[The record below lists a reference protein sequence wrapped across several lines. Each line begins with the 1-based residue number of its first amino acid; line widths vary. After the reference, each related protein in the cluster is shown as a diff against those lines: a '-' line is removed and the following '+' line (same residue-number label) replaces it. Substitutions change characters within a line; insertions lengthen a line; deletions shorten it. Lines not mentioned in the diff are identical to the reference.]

1 MPKQLPQ
8 VENYIAD
15 SFAPTDEVLDTFICD
30 ANTGEPLEPQLQS
43 SAAQVDAALSATQQQ
58 FEDSTWETTPALE
71 RAEKLDQI
79 AQALN
84 NEEFFTASSEAD
96 SITTGIVINTTA
108 KLAQFA
114 GATFSMAA
122 DYLRSGEFDSLCAGP
137 CGDVEYL
144 RRSWGPALL
153 VTPWNSPAILAAHKI
168 ASALAAGSCCIL
180 KPSEWAPHS
189 AFLLAK
195 AISSVDLPPGTFQLL
210 LGDYRVGSALTNDQR
225 IATVSFTGGLGGGQA
240 IARASADFI
249 RPLQLELGG
258 NNPVVVFK
266 DADLDVAATG
276 IVYGLTNLNAQWCR
290 ALGRLLVA
298 EEVKDELL
306 SRVTA
311 LLKTIKLGS
320 SMEPNSQMG
329 PVVHER
335 HYRLIL
341 DEITKLEQAGGS
353 VLQAT
358 ALPELDG
365 YFIPPTLIDGLSAE
379 QTTEEIF
386 GPVGV
391 VHSFKTNEEALAL
404 ANGTPYGLGAVVY
417 SQDEAF
423 AFEFSRKIRTGGTK
437 INGYSLMSI
446 GEGTP
451 RSAWGLSGL
460 GEEGLS
466 QSIEFF
472 AGARIIGV
480 SPQDPLGGL

>member
-1 MPKQLPQ
+1 MPKQLPL

-15 SFAPTDEVLDTFICD
+15 SFMPTDEVLETFICD
-30 ANTGEPLEPQLQS
+30 ANTGEQLEQQRQS
-43 SAAQVDAALSATQQQ
+43 STAQIEAALCATQKQ
-58 FEDSTWETTPALE
+58 FESTEWETTPVLK

-84 NEEFFTASSEAD
+84 NETFITASSEAD
-96 SITTGIVINTTA
+96 SITTGIVINTTS

-114 GATFSMAA
+114 GFTFSMAA
-122 DYLRSGEFDSLCAGP
+122 DYLRTGEFDTLCAGP
-137 CGDVEYL
+137 CGEVEYL

-195 AISSVDLPPGTFQLL
+195 AISSVGLPPGTFQLL
-210 LGDYRVGSALTNDQR
+210 LGDYRVGSALTDDAR
-225 IATVSFTGGLGGGQA
+225 IASVSFTGGLGGGQA

-266 DADLDVAATG
+266 DANLDLAATG
-276 IVYGLTNLNAQWCR
+276 IVYGMTNLNAQWCR

-306 SRVTA
+306 SKVIA

-320 SMEPNSQMG
+320 SMDSDSQMG
-329 PVVHER
+329 PLVHTA
-335 HYRLIL
+335 HYQHIH
-341 DEITKLEQAGGS
+341 DEINKLKHAGGS
-353 VLQAT
+353 VLQT
-358 ALPELDG
+358 TNMPDLDG
-365 YFIPPTLIDGLSAE
+365 YFIPPTLIQGLSPD

-386 GPVGV
+386 GPVAV
-391 VHSFKTNEEALAL
+391 VHSFRRTEDALAL

-423 AFEFSRKIRTGGTK
+423 AFEFSRKIRTGGVK

-480 SPQDPLGGL
+480 SPQDSLGGN

>member
-1 MPKQLPQ
+1 MSEQLPR
-8 VENYIAD
+8 VENFIAD
-15 SFAPTDEVLDTFICD
+15 NFAPADEQLTASIRN
-30 ANTGEPLEPQLQS
+30 ANTAEPLEQQQQS
-43 SAAQVDAALSATQQQ
+43 SKNQIETALSTTHKQ
-58 FEDSTWETTPALE
+58 FESADWESMPVLQ

-84 NEEFFTASSEAD
+84 NKNFITASSEAD

-108 KLAQFA
+108 RLAQFA
-114 GATFSMAA
+114 GHTFAMAA
-122 DYLRSGEFDSLCAGP
+122 DYLRQGNFDTVCAGP
-137 CGDVEYL
+137 CGEVEYL

-189 AFLLAK
+189 AYLLAK

-210 LGDYRVGSALTNDQR
+210 LGDYRVGSALTNDER
-225 IATVSFTGGLGGGQA
+225 IASVSFTGGLGGGQA

-266 DADLDVAATG
+266 DADLDAAAIG

-298 EEVKDELL
+298 AEVKDELL
-306 SRVTA
+306 EKVRS
-311 LLKTIKLGS
+311 LLKDIQLGH
-320 SMEPNSQMG
+320 SMDTQSQMG
-329 PVVHER
+329 PVVHAT
-335 HYRLIL
+335 HYQLIL
-341 DEITKLEQAGGS
+341 DEMNKLEQAGGKL
-353 VLQAT
+353 LQAT
-358 ALPELDG
+358 TLPELNG
-365 YFIPPTLIDGLSAE
+365 YFIPPTLIDGLSPE

-391 VHSFKTNEEALAL
+391 VHQFSSTEEALAL

-417 SQDEAF
+417 SQDEDL
-423 AFEFSRKIRTGGTK
+423 AFEFSRKIRTGGVK

-480 SPQDPLGGL
+480 SPQDPLGGV

>member
-1 MPKQLPQ
+1 MPKQLPP

-15 SFAPTDEVLDTFICD
+15 SFMPSDELLETFICD
-30 ANTGEPLEPQLQS
+30 ANTGEQLEQQRQS
-43 SAAQVDAALSATQQQ
+43 SAAQVEAALNATQQQ
-58 FEDSTWETTPALE
+58 FESAIWETTPVLE

-84 NEEFFTASSEAD
+84 NEEFHSCSSEAD
-96 SITTGIVINTTA
+96 SLTTGIVIDTTA

-114 GATFSMAA
+114 GHTFSMAA
-122 DYLRSGEFDSLCAGP
+122 EYLRVGEFDTLRAGP
-137 CGDVEYL
+137 CGEVEYL

-153 VTPWNSPAILAAHKI
+153 VTPWNSPTILAAHKI

-189 AFLLAK
+189 AYLLTK
-195 AISSVDLPPGTFQLL
+195 AISSVGLPPGTFQLV
-210 LGDYRVGSALTNDQR
+210 LGDYRVGSALTIDKR
-225 IATVSFTGGLGGGQA
+225 IASVSFTGGLGGGQA

-266 DADLDVAATG
+266 DADLDLAATG

-306 SRVTA
+306 AKVIA

-320 SMEPNSQMG
+320 SMDANSQMG
-329 PVVHER
+329 PVVHAA
-335 HYRLIL
+335 HYQLIL
-341 DEITKLEQAGGS
+341 DEIKKLEQAGGT
-353 VLQAT
+353 VMEAT
-358 ALPELDG
+358 NLPDLEG
-365 YFIPPTLIDGLSAE
+365 YFIPPTLIAGLSPE

-386 GPVGV
+386 GPVAA
-391 VHSFKTNEEALAL
+391 VHSFSSTEEVLAL

-417 SQDEAF
+417 SQDEDF
-423 AFEFSRKIRTGGTK
+423 AFEFSRKIRTGGVK

-480 SPQDPLGGL
+480 SPQDSLGGN